1 MRDIR
6 MVALKR
12 CPHAEKGGIF
22 FANAVEAKALRALK
36 FAALAPAGAEPE
48 PAAPAPVT
56 LAKPPAHRKSKK
68 AAS

>member
-36 FAALAPAGAEPE
+36 FAALAPGSEQ
-48 PAAPAPVT
+48 PAPSPVKLT
-56 LAKPPAHRKSKK
+56 KANTPRKPKK